1 MRLHAST
8 AVFIAVLAVLLFTSA
23 GTLRF
28 WQAWIYL
35 GLNAV
40 AMAGTNAYLVM
51 KDPALLERRLAM
63 NEKGETSRVQRVVMG
78 LGRAVL
84 AGMLVVAGLDR
95 RFGWSAV
102 PTAAVAVACV
112 VFAAGSL
119 LLFLVM
125 RENTY
130 ASSVVET
137 HATQTVVSTG
147 PYRLARHPM
156 YAGAV
161 LMALGTPLALGSVW
175 AELLAAPACLLIVVR
190 LLDEERFLAEQLRGY
205 REYMAQTRSRLIP
218 GVW

>member
-1 MRLHAST
+1 MRLHASS
-8 AVFIAVLAVLLFTSA
+8 AAFIAVLAVLLFTSA

-63 NEKGETSRVQRVVMG
+63 NEKGETSPVQRVVMG

-95 RFGWSAV
+95 RFGWSTV
-102 PTAAVAVACV
+102 PTAAVAVACG

-119 LLFLVM
+119 LIFVVM

-130 ASSVVET
+130 ASSVIET
-137 HATQTVVSTG
+137 DATQTVVSTG

-161 LMALGTPLALGSVW
+161 LMALAAPLALGSSW
-175 AELLAAPACLLIVVR
+175 AELLSALACLLIVVR
-190 LLDEERFLAEQLRGY
+190 LLDEERFLAERLRGY